1 MKDLIREKR
10 RLSFSYKRIT
20 PEIIRSFSNLIEEE
34 VSILKNQNDESYYVM
49 YSVYANDSTSF
60 ESQSNH
66 IFSDNPI
73 VGNRIIRKVNM
84 RFYTLDNSK
93 NIEIQIFHTIQDENS
108 ENFILV
114 SGDNTNWVNGIL
126 TRLTEIIN
134 LAENQPKFKEKSGF
148 LLFLVLILFNIVY
161 FRLFYSFLVN
171 STSNE
176 FFHIFFIIGVPI
188 LSLIYFNKL
197 FTYFNNLWPTIELQT
212 GPNYLQ
218 KPKNDRN
225 RGQWIF
231 VSIVLPLILALVYD
245 IIKSS
250 IN

>member
-10 RLSFSYKRIT
+10 RLPFSYKRIT

-34 VSILKNQNDESYYVM
+34 VSILKDQNDESYYVM

-66 IFSDNPI
+66 IFSDNPV
-73 VGNRIIRKVNM
+73 VGNRTIRKVNM

-134 LAENQPKFKEKSGF
+134 LAENQPKFKASADF
-148 LLFLVLILFNIVY
+148 
-161 FRLFYSFLVN
+161 
-171 STSNE
+171 
-176 FFHIFFIIGVPI
+176 
-188 LSLIYFNKL
+188 
-197 FTYFNNLWPTIELQT
+197 
-212 GPNYLQ
+212 
-218 KPKNDRN
+218 
-225 RGQWIF
+225 
-231 VSIVLPLILALVYD
+231 
-245 IIKSS
+245 
-250 IN
+250 